1 MATACSDDGAG
12 RLFCL
17 EAPAMTYDNPDLEF
31 LLDDERERCA
41 TLVATL
47 ASIYE
52 VQAKRKQKQHGPLS
66 ARDDYYLRGV
76 AETEIK
82 DHEEAA
88 RYLRVLERAIRNGYD
103 PRDDERERLQAEKIE
118 LMQLSLTGAQ
128 KTDLTAQLNR
138 EWRPCA
144 KCPAPMDCGS
154 WMACERGYQ

>member
-1 MATACSDDGAG
+1 
-12 RLFCL
+12 
-17 EAPAMTYDNPDLEF
+17 MTYDNPDLEF

-52 VQAKRKQKQHGPLS
+52 VKAKRKQKP

-88 RYLRVLERAIRNGYD
+88 RYLRVLERSIRNGYD
-103 PRDDERERLQAEKIE
+103 PRESERELLQNEKIR
-118 LMQLSLTGAQ
+118 LMQEPR
-128 KTDLTAQLNR
+128 TDDQLAFLRLAIEEAEPLPRCIHGNCVR
-138 EWRPCA
+138 DGSGEALEPS
-144 KCPAPMDCGS
+144 CGCR
-154 WMACERGYQ
+154 ADPR